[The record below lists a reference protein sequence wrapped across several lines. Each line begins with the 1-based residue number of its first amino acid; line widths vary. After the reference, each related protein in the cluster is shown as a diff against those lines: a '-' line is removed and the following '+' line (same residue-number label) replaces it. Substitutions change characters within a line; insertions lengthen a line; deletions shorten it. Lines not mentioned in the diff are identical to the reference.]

1 MSMDMNFCFFCDE
14 LLHGKCR
21 GVGTRGALCAG
32 QKDMLCKSWDKTC
45 EPFRKLKESSNRRTQ
60 HEPPSDAL

>member
-14 LLHGKCR
+14 LLNGKCR

-32 QKDMLCKSWDKTC
+32 A
-45 EPFRKLKESSNRRTQ
+45 EG
-60 HEPPSDAL
+60 HALQELG

>member
-14 LLHGKCR
+14 LLNGKCR

-32 QKDMLCKSWDKTC
+32 EKDMLCKSWDKTC
-45 EPFRKLKESSNRRTQ
+45 EPFRKLKESLDGRER
-60 HEPPSDAL
+60 HESHAVTL